1 MIIIKKE
8 NFITSKQLTTRAIKP
23 VKVIYLKTM
32 FLLNNKSSPILFILI
47 QLKLILINELN
58 TIKIL
63 LCMW

>member
-63 LCMW
+63 LCM